1 MDLMSQADYARHR
14 GVSRQAISKMVGA
27 GKITLREEGGKKGID
42 PAEADRALGM
52 NVQRVLA
59 DGGDDAQSNGYGGGR
74 ETQQPAGLT
83 RARTA
88 TEVYKARLAE
98 LDYNERLGKLR
109 PLDQTEAAAARC
121 MEVVLRAFT
130 GIVGRAEELTARAN
144 KDGVPGMR
152 AGRRDVVR
160 DLRKVA
166 AREFAKLQAGEALD
180 AGGAID
186 LEEREET

>member
-1 MDLMSQADYARHR
+1 MELMSQADYARHR
-14 GVSRQAISKMVGA
+14 GVTRQAISKMVGA

-59 DGGDDAQSNGYGGGR
+59 DGGDDAQPNGYGGMR
-74 ETQQPAGLT
+74 ESQQSTGLT
-83 RARTA
+83 KARTA
-88 TEVYKARLAE
+88 TEIYKARIAE
-98 LDYNERLGKLR
+98 LEYNERLGKLR

-130 GIVGRAEELTARAN
+130 GIVGRAEELTARAT

-152 AGRRDVVR
+152 AGLRDVVR
-160 DLRKVA
+160 DL
-166 AREFAKLQAGEALD
+166 AKLQAGEALD
-180 AGGAID
+180 AAVGADID
-186 LEEREET
+186 DRENAI